1 MSRSMW
7 ILAAIFAVLAIA
19 MIYQSNTDEGINR
32 PWAACK
38 ENLSTNAQWCL
49 HYQWKIVSKY
59 LRIKTINK

>member
-38 ENLSTNAQWCL
+38 ENLFQQMLSRACTPVEN
-49 HYQWKIVSKY
+49 
-59 LRIKTINK
+59 RIKVPSN